1 MCYNVKKGGI
11 DMKILSIGNS
21 FSQDATRYLSQI
33 AKANGDNIE
42 VVSLYI
48 GGCSLERHFRNMK
61 SDAEVYEIIYCG
73 QNTGFFTSIKKALL
87 SRQWDVVTLQQQ
99 SLQSADFETF
109 IPYIEQIHAFIKEY
123 SPKSKIYM
131 HETWAYE
138 NDSKKIQSTKYNSH
152 LEMYLDIK
160 FSCKKAANLINAD
173 GIIPCGALMSDLHCN
188 HKLTVQRDS
197 FHLSYGLG
205 RFAAGLMWYKILF
218 KKDVTGI
225 TLQEYDA
232 PISDQELEAVYKAI
246 AKIDY

>member
-1 MCYNVKKGGI
+1 
-11 DMKILSIGNS
+11 MKILAIGNS

-33 AKANGDNIE
+33 AKANGDDIE

-61 SDAEVYEIIYCG
+61 SDSEIYEIIYCG
-73 QNTGFFTSIKKALL
+73 QNTGFYTSIKKALL

-99 SLQSADFETF
+99 SLQSTDFETF
-109 IPYIEQIHAFIKEY
+109 TPYLEQIHEFIKEY
-123 SPKSKIYM
+123 SPKSKIYI
-131 HETWAYE
+131 HESWAYE
-138 NDSKKIQSTKYNSH
+138 NESKKIQTTKYASH

-160 FSCKKAANLINAD
+160 FSYKKAAKVINAN

-188 HKLTVQRDS
+188 QKLTVHRDGY
-197 FHLSYGLG
+197 HLSYGLG
-205 RFAAGLMWYKILF
+205 RFAAGLMWYKTLF

-225 TLQEYDA
+225 RLQEYDL
-232 PISDQELEAVYKAI
+232 PISDQELESVYKAI